1 MPKRFASLL
10 LSGAFKTVSR
20 THVYPQCVAKELSN
34 YHPSAPCFSRFF
46 STGKGEGKKVL
57 GVFYKAH
64 EYADNPEFLGC
75 AENALGIREWL
86 ESQGHTYIVTSD
98 KDGPDSE
105 LDRELPD
112 TNILITTPFHPAYI
126 TKERLAKG
134 KNLELL
140 VTAGIG
146 SDHIDLRAAAEKGL
160 TVAEVTGSNTSSVA
174 EDEVLRVL
182 VLVRNF
188 LPGWR
193 QTWEGKWN
201 VAAIAHKAHDL
212 SDKVVG
218 TVGAGRIGQLLMR
231 RLKGFD
237 LKQMLYYDRN
247 SIGEEREKELGATR
261 ETDLDTM
268 LAKCDVVVVNTPL
281 TDQTR
286 GLFNKERISKMKKGA
301 YIVNNARG
309 AIADVDAVKEAVES
323 GQLGG
328 YGGDVWNEQPAPK
341 DHPWRYMP
349 SQAMTP
355 HISGTTLDAQ
365 ARYAAGTKDILDKWF
380 KHEPFPKSYY
390 IVREGQLASQYL

>member
-1 MPKRFASLL
+1 
-10 LSGAFKTVSR
+10 
-20 THVYPQCVAKELSN
+20 
-34 YHPSAPCFSRFF
+34 
-46 STGKGEGKKVL
+46 
-57 GVFYKAH
+57 
-64 EYADNPEFLGC
+64 
-75 AENALGIREWL
+75 
-86 ESQGHTYIVTSD
+86 
-98 KDGPDSE
+98 
-105 LDRELPD
+105 
-112 TNILITTPFHPAYI
+112 
-126 TKERLAKG
+126 
-134 KNLELL
+134 
-140 VTAGIG
+140 
-146 SDHIDLRAAAEKGL
+146 
-160 TVAEVTGSNTSSVA
+160 VA
-174 EDEVLRVL
+174 EDEVLRIL

-261 ETDLDTM
+261 ETDLDTL
-268 LAKCDVVVVNTPL
+268 LAKSDVVVVNTPL

-328 YGGDVWNEQPAPK
+328 THLSFYSIA
-341 DHPWRYMP
+341 
-349 SQAMTP
+349 T
-355 HISGTTLDAQ
+355 
-365 ARYAAGTKDILDKWF
+365 ARSSLS
-380 KHEPFPKSYY
+380 H
-390 IVREGQLASQYL
+390 